1 MQALA
6 HFYVGMSGD
15 PLVGGVMG
23 IFGNESEL
31 AWFKSF
37 MYLEAYGPISSSP
50 PPCHYAPLLTHTER
64 CSLFQLPV
72 FVLGARGLWRGKSA
86 HIWAV
91 HYALSS

>member
-15 PLVGGVMG
+15 PLIGGVMG

-37 MYLEAYGPISSSP
+37 MYLEAYDPISSSP
-50 PPCHYAPLLTHTER
+50 QILHP
-64 CSLFQLPV
+64 F
-72 FVLGARGLWRGKSA
+72 
-86 HIWAV
+86 
-91 HYALSS
+91 